1 MDRCKNT
8 YKNLIN
14 QKGDKMSTLINM
26 FRNKKEQ
33 KTNKTQIPDKRAN
46 VYLSVRLPRDINDD
60 LVELSAK
67 TDIDIQTHIMLAVCQ
82 YLVSKGIG

>member
-1 MDRCKNT
+1 MK
-8 YKNLIN
+8 
-14 QKGDKMSTLINM
+14 TLINI
-26 FRNKKEQ
+26 FNHKNKKEQ
-33 KTNKTQIPDKRAN
+33 KNNKSQLPENRAN

-82 YLVSKGIG
+82 YLVCKGFS